1 MPVNSFSVGRDISL
15 IINTASGPLSF
26 NLLTGFTSKQD
37 TTQTRIKGLDG
48 KTRYVRFFDG
58 WSGSFHIERRDST
71 VDDYFVQLEAA
82 YYAGLNEQ
90 AASITDI
97 KQEPNGAITVYRY
110 FGVLLDL
117 TDAGNWA
124 GDATVK
130 QAINFV
136 AERRIKVQ

>member
-1 MPVNSFSVGRDISL
+1 M
-15 IINTASGPLSF
+15 
-26 NLLTGFTSKQD
+26 
-37 TTQTRIKGLDG
+37 
-48 KTRYVRFFDG
+48 RFFDG